1 MEDKLIDFT
10 EAKLKQMFEAYNL
23 HNPAVASDIMHV
35 LIEYKKGNAKVVWKN
50 GLPFVKYEK
59 NT

>member
-10 EAKLKQMFEAYNL
+10 EVKLKQMYEDYKT
-23 HNPAVASDIMHV
+23 HNPAVANDIMHV
-35 LIEYKKGNAKVVWKN
+35 LLEYKKGNAKVVWKN
-50 GLPFVKYEK
+50 GLPFVKYIK

>member
-10 EAKLKQMFEAYNL
+10 EAKLKRMYEEYKH
-23 HNPAVASDIMHV
+23 HNPPVASEIMHV
-35 LIEYKKGNAKVVWKN
+35 LIEYKKGNAKVMWKN

>member
-10 EAKLKQMFEAYNL
+10 EVKLKQMYKEYKM

-35 LIEYKKGNAKVVWKN
+35 LLEYKKGNAKVVWKN
-50 GLPFVKYEK
+50 GLPFVKYIK

>member
-1 MEDKLIDFT
+1 MEEKLIDFT
-10 EAKLKQMFEAYNL
+10 EAKLKQMYEDYKL
-23 HNPAVASDIMHV
+23 HNPAVASDIKHV
-35 LIEYKKGNAKVVWKN
+35 ILEYKKGNAKVVWKN

>member
-10 EAKLKQMFEAYNL
+10 EAKLKRMYEEYNL
-23 HNPAVASDIMHV
+23 HNPATASDIMHV

-50 GLPFVKYEK
+50 GLPFVKYIK